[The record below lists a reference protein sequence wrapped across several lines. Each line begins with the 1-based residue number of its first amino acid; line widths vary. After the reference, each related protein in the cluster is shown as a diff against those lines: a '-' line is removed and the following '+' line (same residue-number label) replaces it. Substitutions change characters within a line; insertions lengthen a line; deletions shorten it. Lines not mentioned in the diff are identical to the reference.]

1 MCTVSINID
10 EATIQQ
16 IDPCLTTRKSIG
28 QWLQHHVDMM
38 LKEMTRDVTVEE
50 LYYAIEQD
58 VKAIYADESL

>member
-16 IDPCLTTRKSIG
+16 IDPSLTSRESIG
-28 QWLQHHVDMM
+28 QWLQRHVDMM

>member
-16 IDPCLTTRKSIG
+16 IDPCLTSRESIG
-28 QWLQHHVDMM
+28 QWLQRHVDMM